1 MDPILLANRLDD
13 EFRTSCSVLDHDE
26 PWFGHFAVRVEG
38 RVREYRV
45 GRFRVT
51 GQRILPA
58 THPLAR
64 VYYELEPGQEFE
76 LDWEGLEHIKGTVE
90 HQARLQTAPRAIQ
103 SLTYSDAER
112 EALVVRTD
120 HGFELRVDTSRK
132 LDAKT
137 GLPDILSLLSR
148 EQYRL
153 IAQQSQLPII
163 IQGRAGSG
171 KTSVALYRVAWMA
184 NPVAG
189 GAPAIAPSRVLIVMF
204 NKALSMFVREALPTL
219 GLQDAVLDTFH
230 GWALKRIAG
239 AYRGDV
245 KIDVSDIPGKKQ
257 AVALKKNL
265 GILRAVDDYV
275 RLQRAR
281 ILAWLRT
288 KLAPYK
294 AEAWA
299 DRFDASTA
307 PVARALVDLRV
318 AARQS
323 RDSSTGFER
332 QRLEQIVSV
341 FERAADRVRQYKEEL
356 LAILT
361 DTALLQ
367 RNLPEVAPGDIQ
379 ALASYQQALQ
389 SKEAS
394 ARRPGPFVAFE
405 DLAIL
410 LRLIQVKNGGLPA
423 TRDTDPVEL
432 YDHLVIDEAQDFGA
446 VELKVLLATAKSRT
460 GVTIAGDINQ
470 KIVPETDFIGW
481 DAIAAELGI
490 ESARIS
496 RLEVPHRST
505 LPIMRVADSI
515 VGDQTLRG
523 RPGPMPT
530 LTLTDGHGGQFD
542 HAEERIRS
550 VLRDH
555 PSAHVCVV
563 TRHREAAAA
572 VLHDLER
579 RFASD
584 DVVVRLGHNDQFAF
598 QPGVTV
604 TNMRQIKGL
613 EFDAVIAL
621 DATDASYPDT
631 DQGRR
636 NLYTLVTRAKDHLDI
651 VCPGSLSPWLVRAR
665 DQGHLEV
672 VEQLAVPVVV
682 FSEEDE
688 VRPF

>member
-13 EFRTSCSVLDHDE
+13 EFRTSCSVLDHDQ

-38 RVREYRV
+38 RLREYRV

-64 VYYELEPGQEFE
+64 VYYELEPGEDFE
-76 LDWEGLEHIKGTVE
+76 LDWEGLEHVKGTVE

-132 LDAKT
+132 IDAQT
-137 GLPDILSLLSR
+137 GLPDILALLSR

-153 IAQQSQLPII
+153 IAQQSHLPII

-189 GAPAIAPSRVLIVMF
+189 GAPAVAPSRVLIVMF
-204 NKALSMFVREALPTL
+204 NKALSIFVREALPAL

-239 AYRGDV
+239 AYKGDV
-245 KIDVSDIPGKKQ
+245 KIDASDIPGKKQ

-275 RLQRAR
+275 RQQRVR
-281 ILAWLRT
+281 IVQWLRS
-288 KLAPYK
+288 KLGPYK

-299 DRFDASTA
+299 DRFDASNA
-307 PVARALVDLRV
+307 PVARALVELRI
-318 AARQS
+318 AARQA
-323 RDSSTGFER
+323 RDASTGLER

-341 FERAADRVRQYKEEL
+341 FERAAERVRQYKEEL

-361 DTALLQ
+361 DPDLLQ
-367 RNLPEVAPGDIQ
+367 RNLPGVSLDDVR
-379 ALASYQQALQ
+379 ALAAYQQALQ
-389 SKEAS
+389 SKGAS
-394 ARRPGPFVAFE
+394 SRRPGPYVAFE

-410 LRLIQVKNGGLPA
+410 LRLMQVKNGGLPA
-423 TRDTDPVEL
+423 SRDTDPVEL

-446 VELKVLLATAKSRT
+446 VELKVLLASARFRT

-470 KIVPETDFIGW
+470 KIVPEADFIGW

-490 ESARIS
+490 EGARVS
-496 RLEVPHRST
+496 RLEVPHRAT

-515 VGDQTLRG
+515 VGDETHRG

-530 LTLTDGHGGQFD
+530 LTLTDSPQGQLD
-542 HAEERIRS
+542 RVEERIRS

-563 TRHREAAAA
+563 TRHRDSVAAA
-572 VLHDLER
+572 LQDLQR
-579 RFASD
+579 RFPND
-584 DVVVRLGHNDQFAF
+584 NVVIRLGHNDQFAF

-613 EFDAVIAL
+613 EFDAVIVL
-621 DATDASYPDT
+621 DATEDGYPAT

-636 NLYTLVTRAKDHLDI
+636 NLYTLVTRAKDHVDI
-651 VCPGSLSPWLVRAR
+651 VCPGNLSPWLVRAR
-665 DQGHLEV
+665 DEGYLEV
-672 VEQLAVPVVV
+672 VEQLAVPLVV
-682 FSEEDE
+682 FSEEEED
-688 VRPF
+688 RPF